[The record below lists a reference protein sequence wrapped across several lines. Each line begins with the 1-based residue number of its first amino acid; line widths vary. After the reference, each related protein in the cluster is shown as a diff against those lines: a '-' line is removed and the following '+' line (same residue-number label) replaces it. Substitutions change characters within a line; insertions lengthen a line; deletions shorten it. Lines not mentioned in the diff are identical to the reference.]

1 MKRKVYSIF
10 ILFFLFSTYSFSES
24 YFSGYA
30 GGKINFG
37 SSETSSFSPQLKLQA
52 FFAGQLNFTPNLW
65 SHLEFS
71 IDTGNFIGQSVFK
84 KSDAVFLI
92 DELSVI
98 GRSSFSNSINYLSF
112 FLGKYDPIGTDI
124 FLQRYF
130 SIEPIASKITESYL
144 GFAGSN
150 LYPLAGIG
158 VADVIRPQTL
168 PIAGGLYLYMN
179 HETDDYYVI
188 NTDFRFAGALQY
200 FTWDLAMGVGF
211 PIIDNS
217 DEYEELMI
225 AVEKLY
231 WHSGITALIGN
242 NYTNALFL
250 QGGLYNAGLKKK
262 GNLEIT
268 GDDLYFIFEPRFIF
282 ENFHMN
288 LSFYSIPQKT
298 MENSIRTL
306 LFVDGNSGTDLNI
319 YSEDVKIGKNLFTIG
334 CHFAVALRD
343 VTILDMFNPSVL
355 NSLKP
360 TESVSAN
367 ITPYATTDF
376 LGGELHLMAGIR
388 LMGFIQ
394 KTPHNILSVDVG
406 YRTKF

>member
-1 MKRKVYSIF
+1 MKRKLYSIVIAFF
-10 ILFFLFSTYSFSES
+10 IISAPFFSES
-24 YFSGYA
+24 YFSGFA

-37 SSETSSFSPQLKLQA
+37 SSESGRFSPQLKLQA
-52 FFAGQLNFTPNLW
+52 FFAGQLNFTQNLW

-71 IDTGNFIGQSVFK
+71 LDTGNFISQSIFK
-84 KSDAVFLI
+84 ESEATFLI

-98 GRSSFSNSINYLSF
+98 GRSSFAESTNYLSF

-130 SIEPIASKITESYL
+130 SIDPIASKITESYL

-150 LYPLAGIG
+150 LYPLLGIG
-158 VADVIRPQTL
+158 VADVIRPQNL
-168 PIAGGLYLYMN
+168 PIAGGLYMYLN
-179 HETDDYYVI
+179 HEVDDYYVF
-188 NTDFRFAGALQY
+188 NTDLRFAGALQY
-200 FTWDLAMGVGF
+200 LTWDLAMGVGF

-231 WHSGITALIGN
+231 WHAGTTVLIGN

-268 GDDLYFIFEPRFIF
+268 GDDIYFIFEPRFIF

-288 LSFYSIPQKT
+288 ISAYSIPDKT
-298 MENSIRTL
+298 VRSL
-306 LFVDGNSGTDLNI
+306 LFVDGNLGVDLNI
-319 YSEDVKIGKNLFTIG
+319 YSEDIKLGRKFFTIG
-334 CHFAVALRD
+334 SHFATALKD
-343 VTILDMFNPSVL
+343 VTIVDFLDVDTL
-355 NSLKP
+355 NSISP
-360 TESVSAN
+360 NVISAN

-376 LGGELHLMAGIR
+376 LGGELHIMASIR

-394 KTPHNILSVDVG
+394 QAPHNILSLDVG
-406 YRTKF
+406 FRTKF